1 MDHDYLDKMYR
12 MFKKVAAKEKIVG
25 WYSTGPKIKP
35 VDIQINN
42 LFRGLSNL
50 GAAADPV
57 FVIIDVNVKADVLP
71 TDGYVAVEE
80 TMDVRLPTLDIAVAP
95 FYRTHT
101 VVARQ
106 TSQHDVPP

>member
-1 MDHDYLDKMYR
+1 MQFEVISPLNAATACASLLSDCL
-12 MFKKVAAKEKIVG
+12 AKEKIVG

-42 LFRGLSNL
+42 LFRSLGSL

-80 TMDVRLPTLDIAVAP
+80 TMDVRSLTALCG
-95 FYRTHT
+95 
-101 VVARQ
+101 
-106 TSQHDVPP
+106 